1 MWSRREFLNATA
13 TGMAAMTFE
22 RYVNS
27 QAVGFSGAKSH
38 QPPGKEKLME
48 ALAEA
53 GKPAE
58 VVTSPDGTTVMLLP
72 YGGRVLGVFSP
83 GSEENFYWTNPAL
96 ETIDSAKAFF
106 ASDDWQNT
114 GGDRTWLAPE
124 VDIFFPEF
132 PNLDKYVQ
140 PRRLDPGNYML
151 VREDEKLRLVNRLE
165 VTLSR
170 SKKEVAL
177 QISKS
182 VGPAPNPLRHERGKN
197 LDGVEY
203 AGYTQFTSLEL
214 LGDSANEDVEIGL
227 WNLVQMPHGGDLL
240 IPTYSRTEPKLFF
253 GDIPSSDLL
262 VSDQLVR
269 FKMRQKGEHKI
280 GVRAVATT
288 GRVGYLFESG
298 EKWSLIIRNFFVNP
312 SGEYVDVPWKDE
324 KDLGYSTQ
332 ACNVNSKLGS
342 FSELE
347 YHIPAIGKSTG
358 RIRCDDTA
366 QVWAFRGSRSQVV
379 SISKVLLSP
388 LA

>member
-1 MWSRREFLNATA
+1 
-13 TGMAAMTFE
+13 
-22 RYVNS
+22 
-27 QAVGFSGAKSH
+27 
-38 QPPGKEKLME
+38 
-48 ALAEA
+48 LAEA

-58 VVTSPDGTTVMLLP
+58 AVTNPDGTTVLLLP

-83 GSEENFYWTNPAL
+83 ESEENFYWTNPAL
-96 ETIDSAKAFF
+96 ETVDSAKAFF
-106 ASDDWQNT
+106 ASDEWQNT

-140 PRRLDPGNYML
+140 PRQLDPGNYML
-151 VREDEKLRLVNRLE
+151 AREDEKLRLVNRLK

-170 SKKEVAL
+170 SKKEVDL
-177 QISKS
+177 RISKS
-182 VGPAPNPLRHERGKN
+182 VGSAPNPLRHERGKN

-366 QVWAFRGSRSQVV
+366 QVWTFRGSRSQVV